1 MDENSFLN
9 KMHDAVYNHRLKA
22 LFVSL
27 QMDAGNTANH
37 YYEDYCGFQLL
48 MSYTTSYDS
57 KLLEQAIRKF
67 DYIQPEDYK
76 YVRAISYYGK
86 AIAYAY
92 YQTGDGFSE
101 AYKWLKRLIDISIYI
116 GTDRP
121 DFIKE
126 LQTEAK
132 HLKQDIIAWDKELN
146 PYMYYIRSFRDWWS
160 E

>member
-1 MDENSFLN
+1 MQE
-9 KMHDAVYNHRLKA
+9 AVKNPRLTG

-27 QMDAGNTANH
+27 QMSTGNTDNH
-37 YYEDYCGFQLL
+37 YYEDYSGFQLL
-48 MSYTTSYDS
+48 MSYTTSFDS
-57 KLLEQAIRKF
+57 ALLEQAIRKF

-101 AYKWLKRLIDISIYI
+101 AYKWLKRLMDISIYI

-121 DFIKE
+121 VFIKE
-126 LQTEAK
+126 LQTEAR
-132 HLKQDIIAWDKELN
+132 HLQQDIIEWDKELN
-146 PYMYYIRSFRDWWS
+146 PYTYYLRSIRDWLR